1 MDRWQLTHLSLSLVL
16 PLRPEEAAGLLVGD
30 VDFEKGWLVIG
41 TRLAGDDFT
50 KGGTSFKLPFPDE
63 QRPILRACIDG
74 RSNGPLLRGRRVYDG
89 RSKARRLAKQD
100 DLTRLYERRLLQA
113 SPGSVQARQDRKLVF
128 RRLLRELGGVSQ
140 DEMAREFKRVMA
152 AIGVLN
158 GSTFYTLRSS
168 VTTGMKDA
176 NLPHLGDALPDK
188 PQHRRHPQP
197 IRVARPRPRDEP
209 VLRHDPTTPPRHPG
223 ASRGPGPHRLLRPIV
238 AADPLASTRR
248 PRPAHPRRPLPI
260 FGPLP
265 RSWIVHWVAAERAS
279 DLVHGWCT
287 IGAHRVES

>member
-128 RRLLRELGGVSQ
+128 RRLLRELGGASQ

-152 AIGVLN
+152 AIGVSN

-176 NLPHLGDALPDK
+176 NLPHLEMRYLT
-188 PQHRRHPQP
+188 RHSTDDILNQY
-197 IRVARPRPRDEP
+197 ASLDP
-209 VLRHDPTTPPRHPG
+209 VRAMNLYFDT
-223 ASRGPGPHRLLRPIV
+223 I
-238 AADPLASTRR
+238 
-248 PRPAHPRRPLPI
+248 RPLLGAI
-260 FGPLP
+260 
-265 RSWIVHWVAAERAS
+265 RERAEVMGLA
-279 DLVHGWCT
+279 D
-287 IGAHRVES
+287 A